1 MDNND
6 SKLWPLF
13 ILTICVKMMLVP
25 AYHSTDFEV
34 HRNWLAITF
43 NLPLKEWYYDETSQ
57 WTLDYP
63 PFFAYFEW
71 LLAQVAKYVDPKML
85 QLTNLNYA
93 SEECKYFQRISV
105 MVMDLVFCLAV
116 KRCLKSL
123 AAMGVKVHKLS
134 AEALLLFNVGLLF
147 VDHIHFQYNGF
158 LFGLLLLS
166 ISYMLEDRF
175 LKGTFIFACL
185 LNFKHIFLYTAP
197 AFGIYLLR
205 YYCLEAGKNPIFCV
219 YKLLAVGLTPFVLAF
234 APFYQHLPQVLSRLF
249 PFKRGLTHAYWA
261 PNFWALYNTAD
272 KVAAKVL
279 KVESSSFA
287 SSTSGLVQ
295 EYDHDVLPSV
305 RPLATFFLTV
315 LTMLPILW
323 KLWTFAVK
331 RDAKINFLRSIV
343 ICSACSFIFGWH
355 VHEKAILMCLIPLCL
370 LFFVSPTD
378 AKYSFMLSA
387 VGLFSL
393 FPLLFHFDLLI
404 IRYSSYLAYMGYMY
418 TRYLYVHKD
427 YPDMSLLEDC
437 YIHGLVIIPI
447 YEHLIGW
454 LTGLNEKLPF
464 LPLLMYSTYC
474 AVGVLYSFI
483 RYYIYALELKAI
495 SNTKTTTSKTKTKKL
510 KNIETSS
517 SATAWQHVKATSE
530 TGTLSQSV
538 VKTKAKPVNQQKSKQ
553 KLKKHK

>member
-1 MDNND
+1 MEEYE
-6 SKLWPLF
+6 SRLWPIF
-13 ILTICVKMMLVP
+13 ILTTCVKLMLMP

-43 NLPLKEWYYDETSQ
+43 NLPLKEWYYDKTSQ

-71 LLAQVAKYVDPKML
+71 LLAQVAKFVDPKML

-93 SEECKYFQRISV
+93 SEECKHFQRISV
-105 MVMDLVFCLAV
+105 MVMDLVFCWGV
-116 KRCLKSL
+116 KRCINALGR
-123 AAMGVKVHKLS
+123 MGFKVQKLW
-134 AEALLLFNVGLLF
+134 AEAILLFNVGLLF

-166 ISYMLEDRF
+166 ISYILEDQF

-205 YYCLEAGKNPIFCV
+205 YYCLDASKNPVLCLL
-219 YKLLAVGLTPFVLAF
+219 KLLSVGLTPFVLAF
-234 APFYQHLPQVLSRLF
+234 APFYQHLPQVISRLF

-272 KVAAKVL
+272 KVASKVL
-279 KVESSSFA
+279 KVDSSSSA
-287 SSTSGLVQ
+287 SFTSGLVQ
-295 EYDHDVLPSV
+295 EYDHVVLPSV
-305 RPLATFFLTV
+305 RPLATFVLTLV
-315 LTMLPILW
+315 TMLPMLW
-323 KLWTFAVK
+323 KLWSFTIK
-331 RDAKINFLRSIV
+331 REAKINFLRAIV
-343 ICSACSFIFGWH
+343 ICSACSFMFGWH

-393 FPLLFHFDLLI
+393 FPLLFHIDLLI
-404 IRYSSYLAYMGYMY
+404 IRYSAYLAYMGYMY
-418 TRYLYVHKD
+418 TRYVYVHKD
-427 YPDMSLLEDC
+427 YPDMNLLEDC

-474 AVGVLYSFI
+474 GIGVLYCFI
-483 RYYIYALELKAI
+483 RYYIHALDHKTIITSA
-495 SNTKTTTSKTKTKKL
+495 KTTKSKTKTNNI

-517 SATAWQHVKATSE
+517 KTSSQHVTASSADE
-530 TGTLSQSV
+530 SLLPQSA
-538 VKTKAKPVNQQKSKQ
+538 KTKVKPVKQ
-553 KLKKHK
+553 KKSQKEKKHK